1 MTGRYNLCDNRLTLG
16 YWFNGAYVV
25 ISGRDID
32 ANRLD
37 FAKELGADRVIDV
50 TKEDIILYE
59 IREITNGRGADVVL
73 KCSGVGVA
81 TLTGIEAVKKQGQFV
96 QIGLAGKPSVV
107 RPTLLYIWRSW
118 PKCAP
123 PERSRRKSL
132 DFGCD
137 FPDSL

>member
-96 QIGLAGKPSVV
+96 QIVLAGKPRV
-107 RPTLLYIWRSW
+107 SW
-118 PKCAP
+118 FNM
-123 PERSRRKSL
+123 
-132 DFGCD
+132 DFLG
-137 FPDSL
+137 